1 MITLLEKI
9 VLKNTEG
16 DSPSELRRKYGMLFG
31 GVGIFLNIV
40 LFAIKLIA
48 GIISGSVA
56 IVADSLNNLSDC
68 GSSIISL
75 VGFKLAGQKPDT
87 NHPFGHGRFEYIS
100 GLVISMLIILMGGE
114 LFITSIRKIFN
125 ATPII
130 YNNVVLIILIISIV
144 VKLYM
149 FYYNKSGAAKFK
161 SSKMK
166 ATSMDSLSDSVT
178 TLVVLIS
185 TLVAHF
191 CGLKIDGF
199 AGLIVSVFILYS
211 GITSAKDTIDPLLGS
226 KPDKEF
232 VEKIANFVMSFEGI
246 YGVHDLVVHDYGAGR
261 MMISLHAEVPADG
274 NIVALH
280 DTIDNIEHKLQETL
294 GCHATIHMDPVQV
307 NDENTNRMKRLTTL
321 IVKSIDES
329 FTIHDFRMVY
339 GQTHINLIFDV
350 VVPYEVNMT
359 EDEVK
364 DAICSKVR
372 SLPGNLYA
380 VVDVDHPMC

>member
-149 FYYNKSGAAKFK
+149 FYYNKSGAEKFK
-161 SSKMK
+161 SSVMK